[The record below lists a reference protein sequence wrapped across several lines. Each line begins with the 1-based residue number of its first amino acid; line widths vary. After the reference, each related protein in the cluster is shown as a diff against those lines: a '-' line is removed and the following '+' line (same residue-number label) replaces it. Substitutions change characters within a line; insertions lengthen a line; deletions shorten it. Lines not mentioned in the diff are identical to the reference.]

1 MRLGDHE
8 LDLRIRPDEKRM
20 TNRTGNAEDGKSASG
35 VRHHGGP
42 QAFARTRRDHAQ
54 ELAEDYVELI
64 DDLIQQH
71 GEARTVDIAEG
82 LGVSHVTV
90 NKTVARLNRDGLIVK
105 RPYRSVFLTDE
116 GRALAE
122 SCRRRHEIVYNF
134 LRAIGVPRGQ
144 ARIDS
149 EGIEHHISERTLRVM
164 ERFVRGARAK
174 KR

>member
-1 MRLGDHE
+1 
-8 LDLRIRPDEKRM
+8 M
-20 TNRTGNAEDGKSASG
+20 TNRTGNITDEESTLR

-42 QAFARTRRDHAQ
+42 QAFARTRKDHAQ

-64 DDLIQQH
+64 DNLIRLH

-90 NKTVARLNRDGLIVK
+90 NKTVARLNRDGLTVK
-105 RPYRSVFLTDE
+105 QPYRSVFLTDE

-149 EGIEHHISERTLRVM
+149 EGIEHHISERTLREM
-164 ERFVRGARAK
+164 GRFVKGSRAK
-174 KR
+174 KT